1 MGIFWI
7 DLLGIS
13 AGCLTTG
20 AYLPQALKVLRTRHT
35 RDLSLAMYVVM
46 SAGNLGWLLYGVV
59 LWSLPLI
66 LANAMS
72 LVLTATILAMKLRH
86 G

>member
-1 MGIFWI
+1 MGLFWI

-46 SAGNLGWLLYGVV
+46 TAGNLGWLLYG
-59 LWSLPLI
+59 LLLASRPLI

-72 LVLTATILAMKLRH
+72 LALTATILAMKLRH

>member
-1 MGIFWI
+1 MGLFWI
-7 DLLGIS
+7 DLLGIA

-46 SAGNLGWLLYGVV
+46 TAGNLGWLLYG
-59 LWSLPLI
+59 LLLASPPLI

-72 LVLTATILAMKLRH
+72 LALTATILAMKLRH